1 MTLHVLLKLKEKS
14 VRIFLLMI
22 QLSLFLVIMEIA
34 FKEEL
39 AVLKEE
45 PFPST
50 FELFVNVSVHFS
62 RDKTKEIFLSSLN
75 LHILVGNQ

>member
-1 MTLHVLLKLKEKS
+1 
-14 VRIFLLMI
+14 MI
-22 QLSLFLVIMEIA
+22 QLSLFLVNMEIG
-34 FKEEL
+34 FKDEL

-62 RDKTKEIFLSSLN
+62 RDKTKEIFLSS
-75 LHILVGNQ
+75 